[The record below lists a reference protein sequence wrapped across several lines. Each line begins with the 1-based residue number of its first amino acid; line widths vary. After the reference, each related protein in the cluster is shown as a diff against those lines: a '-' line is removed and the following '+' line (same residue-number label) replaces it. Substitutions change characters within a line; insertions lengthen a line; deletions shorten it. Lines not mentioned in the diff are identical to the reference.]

1 MADALY
7 DDEVQAIILNE
18 GYIPLLTEQENYKDF
33 SDRTRILYEYV
44 TEHEITPVKPSGA
57 ITKNPF
63 MVYCSG
69 TDERDSDINAKSRS
83 DVNILAVVNPKSR
96 QILLVNTPRDYYLPL
111 AFNGE
116 MDKLTHAG
124 LYGVQETMAV
134 LDNLYGTE
142 TSYYGRINFWGLIDI
157 VDALGG
163 IDVYSDYAFD
173 AAAGD
178 VEGYGYRSFSFS
190 EGWNHLEGQEAL
202 AFSRERYSFSD
213 GDNQRGKNQMK
224 VIQAIIEKATSPS
237 VLTNYQDLLKALSDN
252 FITNISYD
260 QISSLVQM
268 MQKDGF
274 SWNIQSMSARE
285 GYGSNSQPC
294 YSSYGQMLYVM
305 PPDYDYINSIREVIR
320 QVMNGEEIV
329 LPAE

>member
-1 MADALY
+1 
-7 DDEVQAIILNE
+7 
-18 GYIPLLTEQENYKDF
+18 
-33 SDRTRILYEYV
+33 
-44 TEHEITPVKPSGA
+44 
-57 ITKNPF
+57 
-63 MVYCSG
+63 
-69 TDERDSDINAKSRS
+69 
-83 DVNILAVVNPKSR
+83 
-96 QILLVNTPRDYYLPL
+96 
-111 AFNGE
+111 
-116 MDKLTHAG
+116 
-124 LYGVQETMAV
+124 
-134 LDNLYGTE
+134 
-142 TSYYGRINFWGLIDI
+142 
-157 VDALGG
+157 
-163 IDVYSDYAFD
+163 
-173 AAAGD
+173 
-178 VEGYGYRSFSFS
+178 
-190 EGWNHLEGQEAL
+190 
-202 AFSRERYSFSD
+202 
-213 GDNQRGKNQMK
+213 MK

>member
-1 MADALY
+1 
-7 DDEVQAIILNE
+7 
-18 GYIPLLTEQENYKDF
+18 
-33 SDRTRILYEYV
+33 
-44 TEHEITPVKPSGA
+44 
-57 ITKNPF
+57 

-69 TDERDSDINAKSRS
+69 SDERDSDINAKSRS

-96 QILLVNTPRDYYLPL
+96 QILLINTPRDYYLPL

-142 TSYYGRINFWGLIDI
+142 TAYYGRINFWGLIDI

-202 AFSRERYSFSD
+202 AFSRERYAFSD
-213 GDNQRGKNQMK
+213 GDNQRGRNQMK

-237 VLTNYQDLLKALSDN
+237 VLANYQDLLKALSDN

-260 QISSLVQM
+260 QISDLVKM

-274 SWNIQSMSARE
+274 SWNIQSVSARE
-285 GYGSNSQPC
+285 GYGDNMQPC

-305 PPDYDYINSIREVIR
+305 PPDYDYINTIRGVIT